1 MRLPYL
7 LRDKLGSDMNWYIIQ
22 NTPEMLETSRAR
34 ENIKLGKVD
43 DFKAMVFS
51 GELDV
56 NEPIDEYSM
65 HTSLHDAVITN

>member
-1 MRLPYL
+1 
-7 LRDKLGSDMNWYIIQ
+7 
-22 NTPEMLETSRAR
+22 MLETSRAR